1 MKKIVALSGIVAFL
15 AVILVFSAC
24 AAVTAWWSGPW
35 IWGAAMLLS
44 EGQEAPVAAF
54 DEEGTI
60 MLSGSVHNPIGKLID
75 ENGEELVM
83 EQIDLSQKGFITF
96 VVNGEV
102 KEGLFD
108 KENGRI
114 IEQ

>member
-15 AVILVFSAC
+15 AVVLVFSAC

-44 EGQEAPVAAF
+44 EGQEGQVAAF

-60 MLSGSVHNPIGKLID
+60 VLSGTVQNPSGVFID
-75 ENGEELVM
+75 ENDNELVM
-83 EQIDLSQKGFITF
+83 SEINLSEKGKITF
-96 VVNGEV
+96 VVNGEE
-102 KEGLFD
+102 KQGEFD
-108 KENGRI
+108 RANGRI
-114 IEQ
+114 VEQ